1 MSTLQPVSQ
10 TEKLSELQ
18 PGDEFEV
25 VEVLLGAGSL
35 RRDRFSPGRRWL
47 CLYKGAAVML
57 LVGRSRET
65 ISIPLKATQC
75 VEVRRTASQGSRATA
90 GQPLSEAPPHPSSSQ
105 TGR

>member
-10 TEKLSELQ
+10 TERLSELQ

-25 VEVLLGAGSL
+25 VDVLPGAGSL

-65 ISIPLKATQC
+65 ISIPLKSTQC
-75 VEVRRTASQGSRATA
+75 VEVRRTALQGSRDTA
-90 GQPLSEAPPHPSSSQ
+90 GQPLSEAPPQPEQ
-105 TGR
+105 GA

>member
-1 MSTLQPVSQ
+1 MSTLQPVSP

-25 VEVLLGAGSL
+25 VEVLLGADGL

-65 ISIPLKATQC
+65 ISIPLKSTQC
-75 VEVRRTASQGSRATA
+75 VEVRRTTLHGSQATA
-90 GQPLSEAPPHPSSSQ
+90 GQPLPAAPAHP
-105 TGR
+105 G

>member
-1 MSTLQPVSQ
+1 MSTLQTATQ
-10 TEKLSELQ
+10 TDRLSALQ

-25 VEVLLGAGSL
+25 VEVLLCAGSL

-65 ISIPLKATQC
+65 ISIPLESAQC
-75 VEVRRTASQGSRATA
+75 VEVRRTTLHGSRATA
-90 GQPLSEAPPHPSSSQ
+90 GQPLPAPPGHP
-105 TGR
+105 T

>member
-10 TEKLSELQ
+10 TERLSELQ

-25 VEVLLGAGSL
+25 VEVLLGGGSL

-57 LVGRSRET
+57 LVGRTRET
-65 ISIPLKATQC
+65 ISIPMKSTQW
-75 VEVRRTASQGSRATA
+75 VEVRRIALHGTQAIA
-90 GQPLSEAPPHPSSSQ
+90 GQPLSEPLAHS
-105 TGR
+105 G